1 MKGIALLVVAVTGSL
16 LIYAARDLPAWAD
29 PHSPASDYL
38 VSKHYITQ
46 SIVETS
52 VPNMVTAVLADYRSY
67 DTLFETVVI
76 FAAGIAIFG
85 ILRVTRSERSLRRQ
99 VHSGLAPPD
108 LIVQTTCRLL
118 VPVIQ
123 LFALYVLAHGHHSPG
138 GGFQGGVI
146 FGASLILIALSYD
159 LRDALIRLSESNAL
173 RLAAVGVLIY
183 AGIGLAC
190 VLLGENYLDYEILHK
205 ILPVGPV
212 ESRSLSILGVETGV
226 AFTVSAIMF
235 AIYAS
240 LSSRGELKG
249 GL

>member
-16 LIYAARDLPAWAD
+16 LIYVARDLPAWAD
-29 PHSPASDYL
+29 PHSPASDYR

-52 VPNMVTAVLADYRSY
+52 VPNMVTAVLADYRGY

-76 FAAGIAIFG
+76 FTAGIAIFG

-108 LIVQTTCRLL
+108 LVVQTTCRLL

-190 VLLGENYLDYEILHK
+190 VLLGENYLDYDVLHR
-205 ILPVGPV
+205 ILPADPV
-212 ESRSLSILGVETGV
+212 ESRSHSILGVETGV

-240 LSSRGELKG
+240 LSSRGELNG